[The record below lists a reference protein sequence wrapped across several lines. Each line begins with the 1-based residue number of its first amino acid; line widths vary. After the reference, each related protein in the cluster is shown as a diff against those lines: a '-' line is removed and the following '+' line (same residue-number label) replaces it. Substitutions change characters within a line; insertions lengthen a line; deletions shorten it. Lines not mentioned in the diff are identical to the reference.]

1 MTAKENKHYQ
11 FPSTIIEFKHLQDKQ
26 QFFFQ
31 TIEVGTA
38 SFPW

>member
-26 QFFFQ
+26 KKKFL
-31 TIEVGTA
+31 GY
-38 SFPW
+38 